1 MNSSVHRP
9 LVGSPDRQTT
19 TVSDLF
25 LELHHR
31 IEQMEE
37 AVAVARPAKNI
48 APADRPMAVAG

>member
-1 MNSSVHRP
+1 MNLLVH
-9 LVGSPDRQTT
+9 LLRQGQADEQTS

-37 AVAVARPAKNI
+37 AIAKKE
-48 APADRPMAVAG
+48 AKQKRERASQY

>member
-1 MNSSVHRP
+1 MNL
-9 LVGSPDRQTT
+9 LVTCLPSAPANRQTT

-37 AVAVARPAKNI
+37 AVAKKEARKKREKASQY
-48 APADRPMAVAG
+48 

>member
-9 LVGSPDRQTT
+9 LEGSPDRQTT

-37 AVAVARPAKNI
+37 AVAKKEAQKKRERASQY
-48 APADRPMAVAG
+48 

>member
-1 MNSSVHRP
+1 MNLSVP
-9 LVGSPDRQTT
+9 CLPSGSADMQTT

-37 AVAVARPAKNI
+37 AVAKKEAKKKRER
-48 APADRPMAVAG
+48 ASQY

>member
-1 MNSSVHRP
+1 MNLYVLFYTHEAA
-9 LVGSPDRQTT
+9 DRQTT

-37 AVAVARPAKNI
+37 AAAKKE
-48 APADRPMAVAG
+48 AKKKREKASQY

>member
-1 MNSSVHRP
+1 MSLSVICT
-9 LVGSPDRQTT
+9 SYESADRQTT

-37 AVAVARPAKNI
+37 AVAKKEAKKRREK
-48 APADRPMAVAG
+48 ASQY